1 MRAILAHHVWR
12 GHDSL
17 PSPNGFERF
26 GRMQRPLRHTR
37 IRNRRGPRQ
46 NTEIATSATLKSSVL
61 WERILYLRM
70 LKAHTECMVFM
81 FFNRLN

>member
-26 GRMQRPLRHTR
+26 GRMRRPLRHTP
-37 IRNRRGPRQ
+37 IRNRCGKDVIARMNKIQ
-46 NTEIATSATLKSSVL
+46 EIRKRRKNRSNRPATRDVSWTGS
-61 WERILYLRM
+61 
-70 LKAHTECMVFM
+70 
-81 FFNRLN
+81 N